1 MEGGRR
7 ARASSC
13 ATPQNASEESASS
26 RSRRAISAVS
36 PVGPGAAP
44 RRERRRLLSK
54 AGAGRATG
62 ASGSQDNRAGST
74 GAYGWQGRRSRSRSC
89 WRVAWSPGARSSLRR
104 ALRAAESSP
113 RRFKWTALSARCSA
127 PGSDTEARA
136 GGEAAEASRRSDAQS
151 PPWKAV
157 MRARETAAGMR
168 AAAWGRNKSMRGRN
182 NHNFQAR
189 SDSTLVAAA
198 GRDWICDKAKCMAW
212 RSGPRKSFGGDRK
225 VGQGCCN
232 TSVAQNASR
241 LANAARSRA
250 PASGVSWTVLGWIGT
265 WSEAEAWGCAGSF
278 GGVALAGT
286 GPTAAKG
293 EEELDEAEELEAEPG
308 RGAGGSGGWTAGA
321 GASVDVA
328 AGGALACCTSSDAA
342 ASPKNTCSKASCAV
356 AGMYPSGCTA
366 KLQAQRRCTEALAGN
381 VLAPPLMFK
390 RSCASG
396 SGTGRPSSEES
407 CCRICKACTTEAGG
421 TEPASRRLARA
432 RDQSAP

>member
-74 GAYGWQGRRSRSRSC
+74 GAYGWQGRRSGSRSC
-89 WRVAWSPGARSSLRR
+89 WRVAWSPGARGSLRR
-104 ALRAAESSP
+104 ARRAAESSP
-113 RRFKWTALSARCSA
+113 RRVKWTALSARCSA

-136 GGEAAEASRRSDAQS
+136 GGEAVEASRRSDAQS

-157 MRARETAAGMR
+157 MRARKTAAGMR

-198 GRDWICDKAKCMAW
+198 ERDWICDKAKCMAW

-328 AGGALACCTSSDAA
+328 AGGAVACCTSSDAA

-396 SGTGRPSSEES
+396 SGTGRPFFG
-407 CCRICKACTTEAGG
+407 RK
-421 TEPASRRLARA
+421 LLQ
-432 RDQSAP
+432 DM